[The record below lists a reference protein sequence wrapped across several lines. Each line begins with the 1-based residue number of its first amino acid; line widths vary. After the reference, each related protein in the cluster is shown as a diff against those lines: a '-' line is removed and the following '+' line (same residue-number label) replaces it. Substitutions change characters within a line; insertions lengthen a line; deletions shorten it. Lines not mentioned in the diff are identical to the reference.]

1 MVHGGCNTS
10 PSSLSSSCRYCT
22 RCGDCFFTEFLPRPV
37 PASTVLSFARTAEGN
52 GKKSVDINRDL
63 SPPPP
68 PLPHRKLTEP
78 IDTVMCPGGH
88 AAHSMKHVRAG
99 EPTHC
104 SRHKLFHSPP
114 LMLVTPPA
122 SLPPQGVKKQTSLQV
137 HETERAVTALPAVQT
152 CACIM

>member
-1 MVHGGCNTS
+1 MATTRTLLHESSWHTTNILDPVTETINNRTEPMVHGGCNTS

-99 EPTHC
+99 ELTHF
-104 SRHKLFHSPP
+104 SR
-114 LMLVTPPA
+114 T
-122 SLPPQGVKKQTSLQV
+122 
-137 HETERAVTALPAVQT
+137 
-152 CACIM
+152 